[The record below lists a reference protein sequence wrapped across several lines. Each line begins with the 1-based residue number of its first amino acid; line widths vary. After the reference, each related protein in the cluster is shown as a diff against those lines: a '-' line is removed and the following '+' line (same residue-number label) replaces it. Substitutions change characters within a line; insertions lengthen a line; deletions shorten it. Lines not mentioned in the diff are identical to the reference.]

1 MSLFLSIQSKMNL
14 SSPLKA
20 EDETLDTFYLGR
32 ILVLQKKRGY
42 RFSVDAPLL
51 ADFIQTKP
59 SDEALELGAGSGVV
73 SLLLSIKP
81 IKHITAVEIQD
92 SLADL
97 ARRNVKI
104 NKLEEKIS
112 VVREDLRQ
120 YQPGQKYDIIFSNPP
135 YIRKGEG
142 HLSLSEER
150 SIAKHELK
158 CDIFAVLKKTAE
170 LLHQEGR
177 AYFIFQAKRK
187 SDLYQAAEKSGLR
200 IDSVRF
206 VHPREG
212 RPPNLFLV
220 SCNFSSR
227 QEMVLPPFILYDKK
241 GTYTPEAEEIFR
253 GRGL

>member
-1 MSLFLSIQSKMNL
+1 MKL
-14 SSPLKA
+14 SSPLKG

-42 RFSVDAPLL
+42 RFSIDAPLL

-59 SDEALELGAGSGVV
+59 SDEALELGAGSGII

-81 IKHITAVEIQD
+81 FKHITAVEIQD

-104 NKLEEKIS
+104 NKLEKKIS
-112 VVREDLRQ
+112 VIREDLLQ
-120 YQPGQKYDIIFSNPP
+120 YQPGRKYDVIFSNPP

-150 SIAKHELK
+150 SVARHELK
-158 CDIFAVLKKTAE
+158 CDIFAVMRKTAE
-170 LLHQEGR
+170 LLHEEGR

-187 SDLYQAAEKSGLR
+187 SDLYRAVEESGLM

-206 VHPREG
+206 IHPREG

-220 SCNFSSR
+220 SCNFSFR
-227 QEMVLPPFILYDKK
+227 QETVLPPFVLYDKK
-241 GTYTPEAEEIFR
+241 GAYTPEAEEIFR

>member
-1 MSLFLSIQSKMNL
+1 MKL
-14 SSPLKA
+14 SSPLKG

-42 RFSVDAPLL
+42 RFSIDAPLL

-59 SDEALELGAGSGVV
+59 SDEALELGAGSGII

-81 IKHITAVEIQD
+81 FKHITAVEIQD

-104 NKLEEKIS
+104 NKLEKKIS
-112 VVREDLRQ
+112 VIQEDLLQ
-120 YQPGQKYDIIFSNPP
+120 YQPGQKYDVIFSNPP

-150 SIAKHELK
+150 SVARHELK
-158 CDIFAVLKKTAE
+158 CDIFAVMRKTAE
-170 LLHQEGR
+170 LLHEEGR

-187 SDLYQAAEKSGLR
+187 SDLYRAVEESGLM

-206 VHPREG
+206 IHPREG

-227 QEMVLPPFILYDKK
+227 QETVLPPFVLYDKK
-241 GTYTPEAEEIFR
+241 GAYTPEAEEIFR

>member
-1 MSLFLSIQSKMNL
+1 MKL
-14 SSPLKA
+14 SSPLKG

-42 RFSVDAPLL
+42 RFSIDAPLL

-59 SDEALELGAGSGVV
+59 SDEALELGAGSGII

-81 IKHITAVEIQD
+81 FKHITAVEIQD

-104 NKLEEKIS
+104 NKLEKKIS
-112 VVREDLRQ
+112 VIQEDLLQ
-120 YQPGQKYDIIFSNPP
+120 YQPGQKYDVIFSNPP

-150 SIAKHELK
+150 SVARHELK
-158 CDIFAVLKKTAE
+158 CDIFAVMRKTAE
-170 LLHQEGR
+170 LLHEEGR

-187 SDLYQAAEKSGLR
+187 SDLYRAVEESGLM

-206 VHPREG
+206 IHPREG

-220 SCNFSSR
+220 SCNFSFR
-227 QEMVLPPFILYDKK
+227 QETVLPPFVLYDKK
-241 GTYTPEAEEIFR
+241 GAYTPEAEEIFR

>member
-1 MSLFLSIQSKMNL
+1 MKL
-14 SSPLKA
+14 SSPLKG

-42 RFSVDAPLL
+42 RFSIDAPLL

-59 SDEALELGAGSGVV
+59 SDEALELGAGSGII

-81 IKHITAVEIQD
+81 FKHITAVEIQD

-104 NKLEEKIS
+104 NKLEKKIS
-112 VVREDLRQ
+112 VIREDLLQ
-120 YQPGQKYDIIFSNPP
+120 YQPGRKYDVIFSNPP

-150 SIAKHELK
+150 SVARHELK
-158 CDIFAVLKKTAE
+158 CDIFAVMRKTAE
-170 LLHQEGR
+170 LLHEKGR
-177 AYFIFQAKRK
+177 ACFIFQAKRK
-187 SDLYQAAEKSGLR
+187 SDLYRAVEESGLM

-206 VHPREG
+206 IHPREG

-220 SCNFSSR
+220 SCNFSFR
-227 QEMVLPPFILYDKK
+227 QETVLPPFVLYDKK
-241 GTYTPEAEEIFR
+241 GAYTPEAEEIFR

>member
-1 MSLFLSIQSKMNL
+1 MKL
-14 SSPLKA
+14 SSPLKG

-42 RFSVDAPLL
+42 RFSIDAPLL

-59 SDEALELGAGSGVV
+59 SDEALELGAGSGII

-81 IKHITAVEIQD
+81 FKHITAVEIQD

-104 NKLEEKIS
+104 NKLEKKIS
-112 VVREDLRQ
+112 VIQEDLLQ
-120 YQPGQKYDIIFSNPP
+120 YQPGQKYDVIFSNPP

-150 SIAKHELK
+150 SVARHELK
-158 CDIFAVLKKTAE
+158 CDIFAVMRKTAE
-170 LLHQEGR
+170 LLHEKGR
-177 AYFIFQAKRK
+177 ACFIFQAKRR
-187 SDLYQAAEKSGLR
+187 SDLYRAVEESGLM

-206 VHPREG
+206 IHPREG

-220 SCNFSSR
+220 SCNFSFR
-227 QEMVLPPFILYDKK
+227 QETVLPPFVLYDKK
-241 GTYTPEAEEIFR
+241 GAYTPEAEEIFR